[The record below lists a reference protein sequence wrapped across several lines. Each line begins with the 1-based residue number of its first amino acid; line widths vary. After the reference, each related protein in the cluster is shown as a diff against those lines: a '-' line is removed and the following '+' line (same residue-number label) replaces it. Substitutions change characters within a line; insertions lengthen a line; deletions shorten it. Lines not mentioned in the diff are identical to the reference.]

1 MADKT
6 QTNDKSMETLGK
18 SIYNLYT
25 GNGFSKVMKAQVDE
39 LVFHTFLQEELGK
52 IGAKKY
58 INDGNINY
66 DAVDKNAIYSLSLA
80 AGLTEGVIQSRIEKD
95 FFTYGSNDTRDSES
109 FLKEFIRG
117 QLEQSKLNRNDSIK
131 DGKIRFSVPGPV
143 LKKKVERAFADVGTL
158 VDYSFSRDLLVVN
171 AVDVIEL
178 LGADTTANNKI
189 LISEMGKYLPD
200 IKSKDTREK
209 LDAEL
214 KESKSV
220 KSTVQSVLKYLG
232 KTAYEKT
239 LDFAFTALLA
249 KVMA

>member
-25 GNGFSKVMKAQVDE
+25 GNGFSKVMKAQLDE
-39 LVFHTFLQEELGK
+39 LVFHTFLQEKLAELG
-52 IGAKKY
+52 AEKY
-58 INDGNINY
+58 MSGGKINY

-95 FFTYGSNDTRDSES
+95 FFTYGSNDTRNSES

-158 VDYSFSRDLLVVN
+158 VDYSFSRDILVVN

-200 IKSKDTREK
+200 IKGKDTREK

-239 LDFAFTALLA
+239 LDVAFAALLA